1 MNTTTVPMTSVCKIR
16 QIAINVCGAVCALKI
31 ADAIMRENPCESVNF
46 AFCNDIQCCDF
57 RKKDFRKH
65 RFGGK

>member
-46 AFCNDIQCCDF
+46 AFCNDI
-57 RKKDFRKH
+57 
-65 RFGGK
+65 